1 MAQLTPFACAASSVS
16 CLWRT
21 CDVAGAC
28 EDTYTALS
36 QLANGLTPCFSYAA
50 ESRYVLVQRAVA
62 RRKLRNLLQYTVFAR
77 TDKYHIA
84 ATTANT
90 TASHTLQT
98 QEATAAAVQE
108 CQYTIS
114 SEKAKFARWR
124 AENTR
129 RKHNYI
135 PFAIALLKVLAEKG
149 QLEGLMEKARN
160 KTDEAVAAASKRK
173 AAAAG
178 LSSDDRG
185 SSSSSSS
192 AQ

>member
-1 MAQLTPFACAASSVS
+1 VGARGSVVVS
-16 CLWRT
+16 LL
-21 CDVAGAC
+21 D
-28 EDTYTALS
+28 E
-36 QLANGLTPCFSYAA
+36 
-50 ESRYVLVQRAVA
+50 
-62 RRKLRNLLQYTVFAR
+62 LLQFLLSPNSI
-77 TDKYHIA
+77 TDTTAANTA
-84 ATTANT
+84 AT
-90 TASHTLQT
+90 HTVQT
-98 QEATAAAVQE
+98 QEATAAAIQE

-135 PFAIALLKVLAEKG
+135 PFAMALLKVLAEKG
-149 QLEGLMEKARN
+149 QLEGLMEKARK

-178 LSSDDRG
+178 LSSDDHG